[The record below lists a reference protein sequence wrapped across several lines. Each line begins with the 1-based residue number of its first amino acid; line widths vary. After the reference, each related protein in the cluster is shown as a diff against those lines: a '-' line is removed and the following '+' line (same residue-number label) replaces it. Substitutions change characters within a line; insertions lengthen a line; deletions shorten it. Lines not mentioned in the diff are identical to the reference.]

1 MLATGASNINICQ
14 YLQILSRGGLTV
26 PSLSLK
32 DFTCGCFA
40 ILDNLSNLITKQGAN
55 VKDVSSFVLSKYF
68 PTVCFICD
76 LHKEWGFKFASKII
90 INVFFNNKQK
100 IINAT
105 VRKDAVISFKSRQR
119 EK

>member
-1 MLATGASNINICQ
+1 MSHKIITSTRFSIFTLPDRIGIIADTLHIHILPETGLHSYN
-14 YLQILSRGGLTV
+14 T
-26 PSLSLK
+26 
-32 DFTCGCFA
+32 
-40 ILDNLSNLITKQGAN
+40 
-55 VKDVSSFVLSKYF
+55 SFVLSKYF
-68 PTVCFICD
+68 PAFCFTCD

-105 VRKDAVISFKSRQR
+105 VRKDAVIRFKSRQR

>member
-1 MLATGASNINICQ
+1 MSKMYQALFYQSTFQ
-14 YLQILSRGGLTV
+14 Q
-26 PSLSLK
+26 
-32 DFTCGCFA
+32 
-40 ILDNLSNLITKQGAN
+40 
-55 VKDVSSFVLSKYF
+55 FVLLAIYTKNG
-68 PTVCFICD
+68 
-76 LHKEWGFKFASKII
+76 GFKFASKII